1 MAQTQTADDALT
13 PAVLV
18 EQALD
23 LVQAKSLKRREVAWE
38 TLRPTVLAQARDSET
53 LEQAYDLIRDVLKQ
67 LGDNHSFL
75 WTAAGKRRLS
85 AADYAG
91 FRLHQDEPVI
101 INVCEGSPAAAHGLR
116 QGDRIVA
123 VNGKNVA
130 RVGWRS
136 LLRLALRAGTELT
149 VYRTALKTEA
159 TLVFTEGVD
168 LPNLYPRRHLTPD
181 GFGVLELPGH
191 MGDGTLPEGHDYARV
206 VQDYLHEF
214 EAAGARGWVIDLRRN
229 DGGNMW
235 PMLAGLTPL
244 LGATEYGS
252 FFDPVDEVRWLWRF
266 DGEQLGCYREDQPEL
281 PYEPIDVPGGVSL
294 KKPDA
299 PVAVLCSRV
308 TSSSGEAT
316 LLSFLGRP
324 RTRTFGL
331 PTGGLATSNG
341 THELADGSSLLLT
354 DSLMADR
361 LGRVYED
368 GVVPDERVDIAW
380 EVVGEVEDPVV
391 RRAEAWLENE
401 LGRD

>member
-1 MAQTQTADDALT
+1 MEQAHNVVDSPVA
-13 PAVLV
+13 LV

-23 LVQAKSLKRREVAWE
+23 IIQEKSIRRREIAWG
-38 TLRPTVLAQARDSET
+38 TLRPKVLAQARESQT
-53 LEQAYDLIRDVLKQ
+53 LAQAHDLIRNVLTQ

-75 WTAAGKRRLS
+75 WTAASKRRLS
-85 AADYAG
+85 APDYAG
-91 FRLHQDEPVI
+91 LRFHQDEPVI
-101 INVCEGSPAAAHGLR
+101 IHVSAGSPAAAYGLR

-123 VNGKNVA
+123 VDGQNVA
-130 RVGWRS
+130 QVGWRS
-136 LLRLALRAGTELT
+136 LLRSALRVGTKLT
-149 VYRTALKTEA
+149 VYRTTHKSEE
-159 TLVFTEGVD
+159 TLTLTEGVE
-168 LPNLYPRRHLTPD
+168 LPNLFPHHYLTPE
-181 GFGVLELPGH
+181 GFGVIDLPGH
-191 MGDGTLPEGHDYARV
+191 MGAGTLPGGRDYARE
-206 VQDYLHEF
+206 VQGHLHQL

-244 LGATEYGS
+244 LGATNYGS

-266 DGEQLGCYREDQPEL
+266 DGAQLGCYREDQPEV
-281 PYEPIDVPGGVSL
+281 PYEQIDVPGGASL
-294 KKPDA
+294 KKLDA
-299 PVAVLCSRV
+299 PAAVLCSRV

-331 PTGGLATSNG
+331 PTCGLTTSNG

-368 GVVPDERVDIAW
+368 GVMPDERVDIAW
-380 EVVGEVEDPVV
+380 EVVGEVCDPVV
-391 RRAEAWLENE
+391 GRAVVWLESE
-401 LGRD
+401 LGENG